1 MNTFRS
7 RGHHDIVA
15 SDCIEAA
22 RIFAMRTIS
31 KIEKPDHLTVTML
44 RNSGGTSTHI
54 ATAILGKDN
63 PPTMMTLQ
71 FYVTEL

>member
-1 MNTFRS
+1 MLTFRS

-15 SDCIEAA
+15 ADCIEAA

-31 KIEKPDHLTVTML
+31 KIEKPDHITVSMF
-44 RNSGGTSTHI
+44 RNINGKSTHI
-54 ATAILGKDN
+54 ATAILGNDN
-63 PPTMMTLQ
+63 PPTVMTLQ